1 MSETLEK
8 SIEERIKYSGGKMDS
23 IFMYVRNYCPHS
35 KHAAKRA
42 MQFTKNVQCYDLEE
56 KRYVSYD
63 NLDNCEAE
71 GDGMEKKFKFRTVPQ
86 IFVQVQKKWYY
97 IGGRDDFDLIE
108 ANTTTK
114 TKVGPNQYKF

>member
-1 MSETLEK
+1 MSETLEE

-23 IFMYVRNYCPHS
+23 IFMYVRNFCPHS
-35 KHAAKRA
+35 KHAAMRA
-42 MQFTKNVQCYDLEE
+42 MKFTKNVQCYELE
-56 KRYVSYD
+56 KNKYVSCNNLYD
-63 NLDNCEAE
+63 VEAE